1 MAATGKTVRAFA
13 EKTLRRLLNTPDVA
27 SQKASLANL
36 RRGVG
41 HVPGEMPQLWGEYLR
56 EMPEEMYGRYGQPSR
71 EEWAIYTALTLF
83 ALHQQGRDPT
93 VEPMHSRGGSI
104 GTSAALLIDDEDKNN
119 REETMRRILR
129 KLNAAVTANSADAL
143 AYCLRSLVQLL
154 RARGIPLDY
163 VTLAGDIYDYQFP
176 ERVNAVRLRWGQDFY
191 GTYYRNTKREDEQDE
206 KS

>member
-1 MAATGKTVRAFA
+1 MAAAGKDVRAFA
-13 EKTLRRLLNTPDVA
+13 AKALMRLLNTSDA
-27 SQKASLANL
+27 SYQKASLANL

-41 HVPGEMPQLWGEYLR
+41 HVPGEIPQLWGEYLQ

-83 ALHQQGRDPT
+83 ALHQQGRDPAA
-93 VEPMHSRGGSI
+93 EPMHSQGRSI
-104 GTSAALLIDDEDKNN
+104 GTSAALLIDDEDKEN
-119 REETMRRILR
+119 REDTMKRILR
-129 KLNAAVTANSADAL
+129 KLNAAATANSVDAL
-143 AYCLRSLVQLL
+143 AYYLRSLVQLL
-154 RARGIPLDY
+154 RTQGIPLDY

-206 KS
+206 EN

>member
-1 MAATGKTVRAFA
+1 MAAAGKDVRAFA
-13 EKTLRRLLNTPDVA
+13 AKALMRLLNTSDA
-27 SQKASLANL
+27 SYQKASLANL

-41 HVPGEMPQLWGEYLR
+41 HTPGEIPQLWGEYLQ

-93 VEPMHSRGGSI
+93 AEPMHSQGKSI
-104 GTSAALLIDDEDKNN
+104 GTSAALLIDDENVEN
-119 REETMRRILR
+119 REDTMKRILR
-129 KLNAAVTANSADAL
+129 KLNAAATSNSVDAL
-143 AYCLRSLVQLL
+143 AHYLRSLVQLL
-154 RARGIPLDY
+154 RTQGIPLDY

-176 ERVNAVRLRWGQDFY
+176 ERINAVRLRWGQDFY

-206 KS
+206 EK